1 MPYFFQSILNVFVYV
16 FVDVNNYLFVLY
28 TL

>member
-1 MPYFFQSILNVFVYV
+1 MPYFFQSIMNVFVYV
-16 FVDVNNYLFVLY
+16 FVDVNNNLFVLY